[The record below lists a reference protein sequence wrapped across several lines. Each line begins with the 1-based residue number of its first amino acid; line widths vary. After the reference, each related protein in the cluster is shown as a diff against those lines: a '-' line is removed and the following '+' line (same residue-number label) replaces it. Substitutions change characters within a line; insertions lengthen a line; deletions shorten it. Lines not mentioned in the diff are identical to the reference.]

1 MIRLNNVSRKY
12 TSGSSSTTA
21 LSSISLNIKK
31 GEFIAIVGPSGSGK
45 TTLLNIIGGL
55 DTPTTGE
62 VLFNKKNLKK
72 LNDDQ
77 LSKYRNNEIG
87 FVFQEFHLEPH
98 LSVYDNVLL
107 PAYFNTKT
115 EKEEK
120 RAKKLIEEV
129 RLTKKYHAKA
139 SELSGG
145 EKQRTAI
152 ARAMINNPQIIL
164 ADEPTGN
171 LDLKT
176 GATILNL
183 LKTLHK
189 NHNTTLIVATHD
201 EKIAASA
208 DKIIK
213 L

>member
-12 TSGSSSTTA
+12 TSGSSSATA
-21 LSSISLNIKK
+21 LSNISLNIKK

-72 LNDDQ
+72 LNDNQ
-77 LSKYRNNEIG
+77 LSKYRNNEVG

-115 EKEEK
+115 QKEEK

-129 RLTKKYHAKA
+129 HLTK
-139 SELSGG
+139 
-145 EKQRTAI
+145 
-152 ARAMINNPQIIL
+152 
-164 ADEPTGN
+164 
-171 LDLKT
+171 
-176 GATILNL
+176 
-183 LKTLHK
+183 
-189 NHNTTLIVATHD
+189 
-201 EKIAASA
+201 
-208 DKIIK
+208 
-213 L
+213 

>member
-1 MIRLNNVSRKY
+1 MIRLNNVSRSY
-12 TSGSSSTTA
+12 NAGSSSTTA
-21 LSSISLNIKK
+21 LSNISLNIKK

-77 LSKYRNNEIG
+77 LSKYRNNEVG
-87 FVFQEFHLEPH
+87 FIFQEFHLEPH

-107 PAYFNTKT
+107 PTYFNNKT
-115 EKEEK
+115 QKKEN

-129 RLTKKYHAKA
+129 HLSKKSHSKA

-152 ARAMINNPQIIL
+152 ARALINNPQIIL

-171 LDLKT
+171 LDNKT
-176 GATILNL
+176 GSTILNL

-201 EKIAASA
+201 EKIAAYA
-208 DKIIK
+208 NKIIK